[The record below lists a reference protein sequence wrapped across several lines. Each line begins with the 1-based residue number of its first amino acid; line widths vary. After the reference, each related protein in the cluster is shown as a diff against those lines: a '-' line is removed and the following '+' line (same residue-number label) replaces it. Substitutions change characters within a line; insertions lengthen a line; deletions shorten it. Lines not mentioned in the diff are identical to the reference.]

1 MHRYWSGLSTFPSM
15 EWLADQCRECSHRQ
29 DPVFSPFWVSPNH
42 RITLPEISLP
52 DQSLYT
58 DGARQG
64 YQRQPT
70 LSTWHGQVGKI
81 LMANIHSR
89 APREAE
95 QIFCG
100 VCISDE
106 LLCLLNPASVLSF
119 HRCRFLDDTFHP
131 EHHLSICT
139 WGTYLVT
146 ALTYSFL
153 YPLRPTRLI
162 KTHPDKPNSFSS
174 VLKQMNRS
182 GKKRWPCR

>member
-1 MHRYWSGLSTFPSM
+1 
-15 EWLADQCRECSHRQ
+15 
-29 DPVFSPFWVSPNH
+29 
-42 RITLPEISLP
+42 
-52 DQSLYT
+52 
-58 DGARQG
+58 
-64 YQRQPT
+64 
-70 LSTWHGQVGKI
+70 
-81 LMANIHSR
+81 MANIHSR
-89 APREAE
+89 APREVE

-182 GKKRWPCR
+182 GKKRWPCRSIYFKLMIPGLLKEYSGLPPSPTVFPWVVLSESPHFLFLL